1 MDIVEKVLKNRILPI
16 VRGVDRGKIDKYVSS
31 LKAADIDIM
40 EVSLSTLDALE
51 TISYLKK
58 TYPDMTL
65 GAGTVL
71 GIEDAVKA
79 MEAGAQFIVT
89 PGYIPELI
97 DFLKMKNMPVIPG
110 VATPTDITRAVCQKV
125 YLLKVFPA
133 SQLTPEFFK
142 AVQGPFPMIKMMAV
156 GGITIDNAS
165 EFIEA
170 GACSIGMG
178 GGLFKNKDGSDIL
191 ENDFKIRI
199 QGLKNLFEEMEKE

>member
-16 VRGVDRGKIDKYVSS
+16 VRGVTGEKIDKYVSS
-31 LKAADIDIM
+31 LKAADIDII

-51 TISYLKK
+51 TINYLKK
-58 TYPDMTL
+58 TYPDMTV

-71 GIEDAVKA
+71 NIEDAVKA

-89 PGYIPELI
+89 PGYIPELV
-97 DFLKMKNMPVIPG
+97 DFLKMKDVPVIPG

-125 YLLKVFPA
+125 YLLKIFPA
-133 SQLTPEFFK
+133 SQLTTEFFK

-156 GGITIDNAS
+156 GGITVDNAS
-165 EFIEA
+165 EFIKA

-178 GGLFKNKDGSDIL
+178 NGLFKGEDGADIS
-191 ENDFKIRI
+191 EHDFKVRI
-199 QGLKNLFEEMEKE
+199 NGLKNIFNEVKKE